1 MTARHVD
8 VMMAAGE
15 TPNVGIRWHRVGA
28 TWLLGDVVAGAWVFY
43 QDDPWPVH
51 AVDVEPDGAV
61 RLRLGRGQYWEPDVR
76 ARADTA
82 ALEATPA
89 TLAGAEVLYRS
100 ADGTWQP
107 VPFGLAA
114 ADTELRV
121 LPPDAASAAFTQ
133 ALAEAAD
140 VGGPVSY
147 EWEAAA
153 RVAGAG
159 GPRVRLAEG
168 ALLFVPSTVRV

>member
-8 VMMAAGE
+8 LMLAAGE
-15 TPNVGIRWHRVGA
+15 TPNLGIRYHQAGA
-28 TWLLGDVVAGAWVFY
+28 TWLLGDVVPGDWLFY

-51 AVDVEPDGAV
+51 SATVEPDGAV

-76 ARADTA
+76 ARPDTT

-89 TLAGAEVLYRS
+89 VLVDAEVVYRS

-114 ADTELRV
+114 GDTELRV
-121 LPPDAASAAFTQ
+121 LPPDAASAAFTT
-133 ALAEAAD
+133 ALAAAAE
-140 VGGPVSY
+140 VGGPVSH

-153 RVAGAG
+153 TIG
-159 GPRVRLAEG
+159 GRRVRLAEG
-168 ALLFVPSTVRV
+168 AFMFVPSTVRV